1 MEAVILFLVDQIQA
15 FQCPTPILICS
26 VYLLYGFLQGVLY
39 HPHSL
44 FRTERK
50 GQSQRQEARVFFF
63 LVHIK
68 GLQQFISNPLFV
80 KSGHIWCLKTIDVYI
95 HSFLCISIF
104 SCPGQLNR
112 WPCHWLSEW
121 ATEWLLISP
130 SKSNPRD
137 LWPFRH
143 LIRVMWRHDLTKKHR
158 KNCECCPVSL
168 LIVR

>member
-1 MEAVILFLVDQIQA
+1 MVVAGPGLWQYEALFVGRILSLEFFVCLWTVCFAPEYVAMIYSILLMEAVILFLVDQIQA

-44 FRTERK
+44 FRTEKK

-80 KSGHIWCLKTIDVYI
+80 KSGHI
-95 HSFLCISIF
+95 
-104 SCPGQLNR
+104 
-112 WPCHWLSEW
+112 
-121 ATEWLLISP
+121 
-130 SKSNPRD
+130 
-137 LWPFRH
+137 
-143 LIRVMWRHDLTKKHR
+143 
-158 KNCECCPVSL
+158 
-168 LIVR
+168 